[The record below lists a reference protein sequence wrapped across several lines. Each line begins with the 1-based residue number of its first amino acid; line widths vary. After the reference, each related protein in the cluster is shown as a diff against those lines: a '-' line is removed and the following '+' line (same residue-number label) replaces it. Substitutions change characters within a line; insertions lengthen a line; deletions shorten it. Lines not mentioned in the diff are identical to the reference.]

1 MMDPNLGL
9 SARTSSRLDVRD
21 DLRELADH
29 YETVA
34 AADPASQAGGAT
46 SKPGPRLPPG
56 AMEMLDADEVRRA
69 LEAVDEW
76 AEFCAHVLVDERDA
90 TAPDST
96 PARLRMVG
104 EHVEHF
110 LDHDDVM
117 LSLSFVDD
125 LREHLR
131 SLRRLARRGVRIVRT
146 GMVCQDPTCSGQ
158 YVSALA
164 PAGQGDDAIECE
176 RCHHRVPHSVWSGW
190 PRARVEWVTVE
201 HAARI
206 AGTTVAAV
214 KMRAS
219 RGKWRRTGSG
229 ADVRYNIHD
238 VRGEATAMAS

>member
-1 MMDPNLGL
+1 MDPNLGL
-9 SARTSSRLDVRD
+9 AARTPSGLDVRD

-69 LEAVDEW
+69 LEPVDEW
-76 AEFCAHVLVDERDA
+76 AEFCVHVLVDECDIQ
-90 TAPDST
+90 APDWT
-96 PARLRMVG
+96 PGRLRTIG
-104 EHVEHF
+104 EHVAHF
-110 LDHDDVM
+110 LGHDDVM
-117 LSLSFVDD
+117 LALSFVDD

-131 SLRRLARRGVRIVRT
+131 ALRRLARRGVRIVRT
-146 GMVCQDPTCSGQ
+146 GMACQDPTCLGQ
-158 YVSALA
+158 YMSAL
-164 PAGQGDDAIECE
+164 PHAGHGDDAIECE